1 MVPVALSRTIK
12 ADRGDENRIPSPIR
26 NRLHRPT
33 TSTHKVIQT
42 IKANDRLKVNKT
54 LPDLLR
60 LEKEPEYQI
69 DVNLI
74 TNKPKQITLIDKLQ
88 QLAYMTK
95 PKTISRMSE
104 VDNIDLKVEITLN
117 EYIDELKSNKILLN
131 DFR

>member
-1 MVPVALSRTIK
+1 LRKHISNTPSRNSVVPVALSRTIK

-88 QLAYMTK
+88 QLA
-95 PKTISRMSE
+95 
-104 VDNIDLKVEITLN
+104 
-117 EYIDELKSNKILLN
+117 
-131 DFR
+131 